1 MFLAWQ
7 LLEHWLGVFQNQAHL
22 IVREQQV
29 SLTISI
35 DLIRAK
41 VQISVK
47 AIADGWVTIWE
58 AWTE

>member
-1 MFLAWQ
+1 MFQ
-7 LLEHWLGVFQNQAHL
+7 SQAHL

-41 VQISVK
+41 VQISVT
-47 AIADGWVTIWE
+47 AIADGWVAIWE